1 MESIS
6 EILAC
11 PVCYTQF
18 NYSNHEP
25 FVLLC
30 GHNLCKSAIKKLY
43 HNEHIECPICR
54 KECKYERKEDI
65 GKNYTLLKMIKT
77 MKTQSF
83 LNIPE
88 NPFNNI
94 FAMNQELKLVID
106 DENKKIKKYF
116 DQILE
121 CRDNFINYNKGVL
134 KAL

>member
-1 MESIS
+1 MESVAEIIS
-6 EILAC
+6 C

-43 HNEHIECPICR
+43 HGEMIECPICR
-54 KECKYERKEDI
+54 KECKYDRKEEI
-65 GKNYTLLKMIKT
+65 GKNYTLLKMIKC

-88 NPFNNI
+88 NPFTTI
-94 FAMNQELKLVID
+94 FA
-106 DENKKIKKYF
+106 
-116 DQILE
+116 
-121 CRDNFINYNKGVL
+121 
-134 KAL
+134 